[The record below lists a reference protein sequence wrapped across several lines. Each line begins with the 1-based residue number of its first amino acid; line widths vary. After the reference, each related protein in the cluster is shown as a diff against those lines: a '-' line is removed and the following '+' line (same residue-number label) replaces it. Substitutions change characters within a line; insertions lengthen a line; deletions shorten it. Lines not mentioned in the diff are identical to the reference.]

1 MAEENFT
8 KKLIKLAKDLDKL
21 HTMVDNTIRDVK
33 SLVPPEKPKDDE
45 GKSEPKQE

>member
-1 MAEENFT
+1 MAQESFT

-21 HTMVDNTIRDVK
+21 HQMVDNTIKDVK
-33 SLVPPEKPKDDE
+33 SIMPAEKPKDDE